1 MKKILFS
8 LVIVLGLTQITKA
21 QITCLPCDQLGM
33 IVNVGSDT
41 TSLSIYHSGQY
52 LTHPQEHNVFAWDIT
67 DMPGNT
73 IFQDTIVD
81 NAFCNFSHNFP
92 ISDTMNVVVYLT
104 NDSAFLPNGNPINCF
119 FEDQIYWETG
129 IYPTGTPWGRWEFVH
144 GNVGIDMNNATGINE
159 IEPATA
165 SVYPNPTNDVVNI
178 SLDKGQLLSK
188 IELFTMTGRL
198 IFTMELNSATYT
210 LNISDY
216 PSGAYLARVFNQN
229 NSILNTRIVK
239 K

>member
-52 LTHPQEHNVFAWDIT
+52 LTHSQEHNVFAWDIT